1 MTTRH
6 FSAAAG
12 LVLLLASCDFD
23 VQNPNSPEPIGSN
36 PSRPQVAASATGLL
50 IGSRGY
56 IADWILDIGIMGREA
71 YRFDGSDP
79 RFTTELLGQ
88 DGAVL
93 DAGSGAFGGDHWFEM
108 YRNVRSANALL
119 AVIGT
124 AQALT
129 AAEQDA
135 VRGFAHTMQ
144 ALDLLFILNART
156 QDSIPLDVG
165 TDPTAPPAPFATR
178 AAAFARIETLLDQAQ
193 TELQNGGASF
203 PFQLTSGFA
212 GFDTPTTFIQFNRAL
227 KARVNAYQGDW
238 AEVLTD
244 LAGSFI
250 DPGQSLDLGVYHT
263 FSTGAGDINNTI
275 HQSVVENY
283 AHPQLADSAQLQVGG
298 APDDRFVR
306 KTFSRPSNTT
316 GGLTSNLGLRRY
328 EGPAS
333 SIPIIRNE
341 ELLLLRAE
349 ANIGLNTLGPALTDL
364 NTVRTTSGLLP
375 GYVAFADSAEARN
388 ALLYERRYSLLFE
401 GGHRWLDMRRYNRL
415 NQLPIDRPGDLV
427 FSTFPV
433 PTDEVLA
440 RQ

>member
-6 FSAAAG
+6 FSAAAS
-12 LVLLLASCDFD
+12 LVFVLASCDFNI
-23 VQNPNSPEPIGSN
+23 QNPNSPDPIGSN
-36 PSRPQVAASATGLL
+36 PSRPQVAAAATGLL

-56 IADWILDIGIMGREA
+56 MADFILDIGIVGREA

-93 DAGSGAFGGDHWFEM
+93 DAGSGAFGGDHWSEM
-108 YRNVRSANALL
+108 YRNIRSANALL

-129 AAEQDA
+129 VEEQEA
-135 VRGFAHTMQ
+135 VRGFAHTLQ
-144 ALDLLFILNART
+144 ALDLLFVLNART
-156 QDSIPLDVG
+156 QDSIPIDLS

-178 AAAFARIETLLDQAQ
+178 VQAFARVEALLDQAV

-203 PFQLTSGFA
+203 PFGLSSGYT
-212 GFDTPTTFIQFNRAL
+212 GFSTPTSFIRFNRAI
-227 KARVNAYQGDW
+227 KARVDAYQGDW
-238 AEVLTD
+238 GEVLTD
-244 LAGSFI
+244 LTGSFI
-250 DPGQSLDLGVYHT
+250 DDAQSLDLGVYHT
-263 FSTGAGDINNTI
+263 YSTGAGDINNTI

-283 AHPQLADSAQLQVGG
+283 AHPQLQDSAQLQLGG
-298 APDDRFVR
+298 ARDDRFVR
-306 KTFSRPSNTT
+306 KTFPRPSNTT
-316 GGLTSNLGLRRY
+316 GGLTSAVGLRRF
-328 EGPAS
+328 EGPGS

-341 ELLLLRAE
+341 ELILLRAE
-349 ANIGLNTLGPALTDL
+349 ANINLNQLGPALADV
-364 NTVRTTSGLLP
+364 NTVRVNSGLLP
-375 GYVAFADSAEARN
+375 PQAPFADQAAATN

-415 NQLPIDRPGDLV
+415 NQLPIDRPGDLI

>member
-6 FSAAAG
+6 ILVAAG
-12 LVLLLASCDFD
+12 LVIGLASCDFD
-23 VQNPNSPEPIGSN
+23 IQNPNSPEPIGSN

-56 IADWILDIGIMGREA
+56 IADFVLDIGIVGREA

-79 RFTTELLGQ
+79 RFSTELLGQ

-93 DAGSGAFGGDHWFEM
+93 DAGSLAFGGDHWSEM
-108 YRNVRSANALL
+108 YRNIRSANQLL

-124 AQALT
+124 AQALS
-129 AAEQDA
+129 AQEQDA
-135 VRGFAHTMQ
+135 VRGFAHTLQ
-144 ALDLLFILNART
+144 ALDFLFILSART
-156 QDSIPLDVG
+156 QDSIPIAVG
-165 TDPTAPPAPFATR
+165 TDPTATPAPFVTR
-178 AAAFARIETLLDQAQ
+178 TQAFANIETLLDQAV
-193 TELQNGGASF
+193 TELTNGGTSF
-203 PFQLTSGFA
+203 PFPLTGGYA
-212 GFDTPTTFIQFNRAL
+212 GFDTPATFIQFNRAI
-227 KARVNAYQGDW
+227 KARADAYQGDW
-238 AEVLTD
+238 AGVLTD

-250 DPGQSLDLGVYHT
+250 DPAQSLDRGVYHT
-263 FSTGAGDINNTI
+263 YSTGAGDVNNTI

-306 KTFSRPSNTT
+306 KTFARPSNTS
-316 GGLTSNLGLRRY
+316 GGLTSAVGLRRY

-349 ANIGLNTLGPALTDL
+349 ANINLNQLGPALTDL

-375 GYVAFADSAEARN
+375 AYGALPDQATAIN

-401 GGHRWLDMRRYNRL
+401 GGHRWIDMRRYGRL
-415 NQLPIDRPGDLV
+415 NQLPIDRPGDLI